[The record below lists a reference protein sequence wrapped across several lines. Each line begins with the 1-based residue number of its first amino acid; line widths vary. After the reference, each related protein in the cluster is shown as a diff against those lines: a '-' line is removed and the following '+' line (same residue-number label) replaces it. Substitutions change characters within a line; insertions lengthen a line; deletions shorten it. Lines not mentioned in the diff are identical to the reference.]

1 MGLHCAPMMTD
12 LSFHYYELTYM
23 PPYQCSCPLDF
34 LLLKILPLFVF
45 KICLTVSDCP
55 FGIFKL
61 FFALSIPDEGNHRS
75 MSCALNLISMFLFQK
90 DRIKHRF

>member
-1 MGLHCAPMMTD
+1 
-12 LSFHYYELTYM
+12 
-23 PPYQCSCPLDF
+23 
-34 LLLKILPLFVF
+34 LFVF
-45 KICLTVSDCP
+45 KICFTVSDCP